1 MIVTTE
7 SIIGEILAVDM
18 GAAQAFFECGMFCVG
33 CPSSAVES
41 IAEAAVGHGINAD
54 ELVDRLNAYFAEH

>member
-1 MIVTTE
+1 MVVTKD

-18 GAAQAFFECGMFCVG
+18 GAAQALFEGGMCC

-41 IAEAAVGHGINAD
+41 IEEASAVHGINCD

>member
-1 MIVTTE
+1 MVVTKD

-41 IAEAAVGHGINAD
+41 IEEASAVHGINCD

>member
-1 MIVTTE
+1 MVVTKD

-41 IAEAAVGHGINAD
+41 IEEASAVHGINCD
-54 ELVDRLNAYFAEH
+54 